1 MMMIK
6 LYSKNIH
13 TGYTNEH
20 CVKKERKKEFSPITH
35 KMTIVYFVN
44 NNRKENPKE

>member
-1 MMMIK
+1 MMIK

-20 CVKKERKKEFSPITH
+20 CVKKERKNFLLSHTH
-35 KMTIVYFVN
+35 TVTIVYFVN